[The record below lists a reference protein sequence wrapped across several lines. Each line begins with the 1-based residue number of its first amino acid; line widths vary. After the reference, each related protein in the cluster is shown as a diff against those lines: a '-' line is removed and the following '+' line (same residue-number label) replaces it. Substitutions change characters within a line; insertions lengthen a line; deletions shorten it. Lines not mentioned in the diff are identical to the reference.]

1 MTREEAIKQLDTM
14 WKMLTSAY
22 DDIADSHVAAYTMA
36 VDALKAQG
44 TCEDAVSR
52 QTLQKELALYHID
65 DVTSE
70 DEAGYNRAINDVQ
83 KMVLHLP
90 STQPQST
97 MGQVNDTAQSTND
110 CISRHAAI
118 ELIERMKPY
127 HQEADDI
134 AEMIDNMPS
143 AQPEVIRC
151 KDCKYYDPND
161 HCYLQGAEAN
171 DFCSYAE
178 RRTDEID

>member
-1 MTREEAIKQLDTM
+1 MTREEAIKTLDDM
-14 WKMLTSAY
+14 WKMITSAY

-52 QTLQKELALYHID
+52 QTLQKELALYPID

-90 STQPQST
+90 S
-97 MGQVNDTAQSTND
+97 
-110 CISRHAAI
+110 
-118 ELIERMKPY
+118 
-127 HQEADDI
+127 
-134 AEMIDNMPS
+134 

-151 KDCKYYDPND
+151 KNCKFYTPMNRETKTGICRLLMHQNFGDDWY
-161 HCYLQGAEAN
+161 CAG
-171 DFCSYAE
+171 AE
-178 RRTDEID
+178 RRTDG